1 MFSIVTPFL
10 KGLIMKKTLVFLSV
24 LGVLSGSAWA
34 ADVTV
39 YGRIDTGLQLRSW
52 EHNRIWNETNASELL
67 TRSKETSWSMESGSL
82 TPSRIG
88 IKGSEQISDNLTVG
102 FVLEK
107 GFESDTGVDDDGFD
121 RESVIYV
128 KSNLGTFYAGRI
140 NSIWSDAGSTSFWAG
155 NYVALG
161 TGNGVGLGTGL
172 MVEHDRTDNRIT
184 YVSPDIAGF
193 KFYAEYGFGEND
205 YENTS
210 QTDRPAALG
219 VNYSNGAL
227 SVGMVVTYM
236 NEITSVGD
244 FSWESEDEYTVSI
257 GTSYDFGVAKVK
269 LGGQYYWGANKVGA
283 FTDLEL
289 SYFDEC
295 EGYAVTIGTDI
306 PVFGGMLTIG
316 GGYADGEDKA
326 DYFSNYIVEYKGY
339 DVATYYQYPLSKQ
352 TKVYAGIG
360 YEKLEAEY
368 AVTGQWSDNVEHKA
382 IKAMMGMAHYF

>member
-1 MFSIVTPFL
+1 
-10 KGLIMKKTLVFLSV
+10 MKKTLVSLSV

-52 EHNRIWNETNASELL
+52 EHSSIWNETNASEVL

-88 IKGSEQISDNLTVG
+88 IKGSEQIFDNLTVG

-107 GFESDTGVDDDGFD
+107 GFESDTGVDDNGFD

-128 KSNLGTFYAGRI
+128 KSNFGTVYAGRI

-155 NYVALG
+155 HYVALG

-172 MVEHDRTDNRIT
+172 MVEHDRADNRIA

-210 QTDRPAALG
+210 ETDRPAALG
-219 VNYSNGAL
+219 VNYSNGAFSL
-227 SVGMVVTYM
+227 GMVVTYL
-236 NEITSVGD
+236 NETSWLGD
-244 FSWESEDEYTVSI
+244 EPSESEDEYTMNI

-269 LGGQYYWGANKVGA
+269 LSGQYYWRANEVGA
-283 FTDLEL
+283 FRGLGL
-289 SYFDEC
+289 SSFYDYD
-295 EGYAVTIGTDI
+295 GYAVTIGADMSA
-306 PVFGGMLTIG
+306 FGGVLTIG
-316 GGYADGEDKA
+316 GGYAEGESKL
-326 DYFSNYIVEYKGY
+326 DYQSDYAIEYKGY
-339 DVATYYQYPLSKQ
+339 DVAACYQYPLSKQ
-352 TKVYAGIG
+352 TKVYAGVG
-360 YEKLEAEY
+360 YEKLEVESGE
-368 AVTGQWSDNVEHKA
+368 TGRWSDNVEYKA